1 MHKIMKNLYV
11 FVLLAALS
19 VACKPSSFVLS
30 DKKFARYVQNNPP
43 QEKTLIGL
51 SVYDMDKQKYL
62 IGYNHD
68 KYFTPA
74 STTKLFSFYAG
85 LKVLGKDAATQIP
98 AIQYLVRPDSL
109 IIFGTGN
116 PTFLHS
122 EFGNSAVMDFL
133 RNRTE
138 KIYFSDA
145 NWKDLHFG
153 DGWAWDD
160 YNEYYSAEKSVFPIY
175 GNYITFS
182 ANSEKRIDASPSFF
196 RSYTKEDSKMGNGL
210 FVQRKMRE
218 NDFSY
223 TLKKVEKPQSQEVP
237 FVTSAD
243 LTAKLL
249 SDTLKKEIKYIRYPY
264 KKSEVSTLK
273 SFEADSLYRRMLQ
286 PSDNFLAEQI
296 LLICSSQIAEGQV
309 NTQSAID
316 FMLKNHLN
324 DFTDKP
330 RWVDGSGL
338 SRMNLFSP
346 RSQVEL
352 LLKIYKEIATD
363 KAGEARLFGMLAIGG
378 KAGTLRN
385 LFKSYPPFVFG
396 KTGSLSNNACL
407 SGYLI
412 TKSGKRLCF
421 AFMNNHFLQTT
432 AAIRTEMEKVLTE
445 LYLKY

>member
-1 MHKIMKNLYV
+1 VKNLY
-11 FVLLAALS
+11 LLILIVS
-19 VACKPSSFVLS
+19 LFSACKPSSYIFS
-30 DKKFARYVQNNPP
+30 NKKLAKQLQNNP
-43 QEKTLIGL
+43 QHEKTLVGV
-51 SVYDMDKQKYL
+51 SVYDMDKQIYL
-62 IGYNHD
+62 IEHNHD

-74 STTKLFSFYAG
+74 STTKLFTFYAG
-85 LKVLGKDAATQIP
+85 LKILGKEVSTQIP
-98 AIQYLVRPDSL
+98 AIQYLIRPDSL

-116 PTFLHS
+116 PTFLHPD
-122 EFGNSAVMDFL
+122 FGNTAVIDFL
-133 RNRTE
+133 KSRTE
-138 KIYFSDA
+138 KIYFSDT

-153 DGWAWDD
+153 EGWAWDD

-182 ANSEKRIDASPSFF
+182 ATNEKSILASPAFF
-196 RSYTKEDSKMGNGL
+196 QTFLKEDSKLGDGL
-210 FVQRKMRE
+210 MVQRKIRE
-218 NDFSY
+218 NEFAY
-223 TLKKVEKPQSQEVP
+223 TLKKVEIPQSQEVP

-249 SDTLKKEIKYIRYPY
+249 ADALKKEVKFIRYPY
-264 KKSEVSTLK
+264 QKANVSTLK

-296 LLICSSQIAEGQV
+296 LLMCSSQVAEGQI

-316 FMLKNHLN
+316 FMLKNYLN

-352 LLKIYKEIATD
+352 LMKIHKEIATD
-363 KAGEARLFGMLAIGG
+363 RVGEERLFGMLAIGG
-378 KAGTLRN
+378 KTGTLRN
-385 LFKSYPPFVFG
+385 LFKSDAPFVFA
-396 KTGSLSNNACL
+396 KTGSLSNNVCL

-421 AFMNNHFLQTT
+421 AFMNNHFLQPT
-432 AAIRTEMEKVLTE
+432 ATIRTEMEKILTE
-445 LYLKY
+445 FYLKY

>member
-1 MHKIMKNLYV
+1 MKNLCTIA
-11 FVLLAALS
+11 LLISLFS
-19 VACKPSSFVLS
+19 SCKPSSSIFS
-30 DKKFARYVQNNPP
+30 DKKFAKYVQNNPLH
-43 QEKTLIGL
+43 QKTLIGV
-51 SVYDMDKQKYL
+51 SVFDMDKQTY
-62 IGYNHD
+62 IVQHNHD

-74 STTKLFSFYAG
+74 STTKLFTFYAG
-85 LKVLGKDAATQIP
+85 LKILGKEVGTQTP

-116 PTFLHS
+116 PTFLHA
-122 EFGNSAVMDFL
+122 EFGNPTVMDFL
-133 RNRTE
+133 KNRKE

-153 DGWAWDD
+153 DGWSWDD
-160 YNEYYSAEKSVFPIY
+160 YNEYYSVEKSIFPIY
-175 GNYITFS
+175 GNYVTFS
-182 ANSEKRIDASPSFF
+182 THTEKQIEVSPSFF
-196 RSYTKEDSKMGNGL
+196 RTNLKEDSKMGDGL
-210 FVQRKMRE
+210 LVQRKIRE
-218 NDFSY
+218 NDFTYS
-223 TLKKVEKPQSQEVP
+223 LKKTEKPQSQEVP

-243 LTAKLL
+243 LTAHLL
-249 SDTLKKEIKYIRYPY
+249 TDTLKKEVKYIRYPY
-264 KKSEVSTLK
+264 KKSEINTLK

-296 LLICSSQIAEGQV
+296 LLMCSSQIAEGQV
-309 NTQSAID
+309 NTQSTID
-316 FMLKNHLN
+316 FMLKNYLS

-363 KAGEARLFGMLAIGG
+363 KTGEKRLFDMLAIGG
-378 KAGTLRN
+378 KTGTLRN

-421 AFMNNHFLQTT
+421 AFMNNHFLQPT
-432 AAIRTEMEKVLTE
+432 AAIRTEMEKMLTTF
-445 LYLKY
+445 YLNY